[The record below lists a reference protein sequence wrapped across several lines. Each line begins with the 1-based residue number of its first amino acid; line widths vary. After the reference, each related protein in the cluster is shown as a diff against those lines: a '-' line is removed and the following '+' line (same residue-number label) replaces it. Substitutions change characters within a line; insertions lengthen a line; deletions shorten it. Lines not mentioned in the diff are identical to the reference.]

1 MPCHWLGAAQEG
13 SDIYPDVATD
23 AEVAAAG
30 PATSGNLSA
39 HLAGA
44 APAADQKK
52 KLNGQLES
60 ESWEEAQ
67 LAVFFQRFQG

>member
-1 MPCHWLGAAQEG
+1 MSCHWLGASQED
-13 SDIYPDVATD
+13 SDIHPDVATE

-30 PATSGNLSA
+30 AATSGNLSA

-52 KLNGQLES
+52 LNGQMES